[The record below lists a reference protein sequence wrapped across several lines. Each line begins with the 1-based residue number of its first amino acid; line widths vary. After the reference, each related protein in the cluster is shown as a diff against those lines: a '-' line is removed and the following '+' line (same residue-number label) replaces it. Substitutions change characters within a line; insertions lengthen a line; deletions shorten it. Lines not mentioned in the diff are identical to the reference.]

1 MLINTPGSG
10 KTRLILDGLCRHWGF
25 YFTVVRTAGIGS
37 GDFRTAMQQLD
48 DSLDY
53 GLAKRTKDSDA
64 MQHMKQKAHH
74 RLMQLLL
81 ARFILLKLL
90 IQEARKLPGGLHVK
104 NHRRAWVLLQVQPSK
119 VFGEDI
125 FHSLTMLLRYESIV
139 DLETEIQAHYK
150 DLENILELSINPA
163 TGKLEKTPIYCV
175 VDESQLL
182 ISARKGEFISDNSVT
197 ERPSMRQ
204 VFLSFTEI
212 LPSEEM
218 VVIFSGT
225 SLDYQSLVETLASQ
239 PLKLHPYDIVRD
251 IGAFE
256 DRDSQARYIQHYL
269 KVDWTQPNWISFLD
283 RAWGWCRGRYQW
295 SLFC

>member
-25 YFTVVRTAGIGS
+25 YFAALRDAAGIGS

-53 GLAKRTKDSDA
+53 GLAKRTKDEDA
-64 MQHMKQKAHH
+64 MQHMEQKAHH

-90 IQEARKLPGGLHVK
+90 IQEARKLPRGLHVK
-104 NHRRAWVLLQVQPSK
+104 NHRRAWVLLQVQPLK

-125 FHSLTMLLRYESIV
+125 FHLLTTLLRCESIV
-139 DLETEIQAHYK
+139 DLETDIQAHYK
-150 DLENILELSINPA
+150 DLENILESSINPA

-182 ISARKGEFISDNSVT
+182 ISARKGEFISDDSVT
-197 ERPSMRQ
+197 ERPLMRQ

-239 PLKLHPYDIVRD
+239 PLKLHPYDIV
-251 IGAFE
+251 
-256 DRDSQARYIQHYL
+256 
-269 KVDWTQPNWISFLD
+269 
-283 RAWGWCRGRYQW
+283 
-295 SLFC
+295 